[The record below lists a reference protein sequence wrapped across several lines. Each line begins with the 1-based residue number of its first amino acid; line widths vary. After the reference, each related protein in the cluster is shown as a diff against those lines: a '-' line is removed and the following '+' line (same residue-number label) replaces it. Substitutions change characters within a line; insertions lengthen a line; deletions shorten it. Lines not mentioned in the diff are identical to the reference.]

1 MRSASILQIQK
12 ITKMLDEE
20 RAQRE
25 IVLES
30 KYKQIA
36 NLEAKFAGMI
46 EEEIQ
51 VKITKE
57 FFFK

>member
-1 MRSASILQIQK
+1 
-12 ITKMLDEE
+12 MLDEE

-25 IVLES
+25 QVLET

-36 NLEAKFAGMI
+36 TLEAKFAGMI

-51 VKITKE
+51 VK
-57 FFFK
+57 